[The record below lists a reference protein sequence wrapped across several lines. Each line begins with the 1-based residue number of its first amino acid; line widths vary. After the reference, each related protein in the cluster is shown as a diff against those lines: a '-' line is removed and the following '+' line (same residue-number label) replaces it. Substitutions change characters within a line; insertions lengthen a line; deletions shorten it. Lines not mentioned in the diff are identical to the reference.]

1 MRVINLDETGIKL
14 IAANKK
20 QMYLSLK
27 ELKDFVDNKF
37 VIKENVLTYNNKTLL
52 LTDSDIA
59 EMPNIIDYIS
69 QTIRF

>member
-1 MRVINLDETGIKL
+1 
-14 IAANKK
+14 
-20 QMYLSLK
+20 MYLSLK

-37 VIKENVLTYNNKTLL
+37 IIKENVLTYNNKTLL